1 MSMIRSRWAAV
12 GAAVAITLGAGGVSL
27 TQAAI
32 SSGEKPVFV
41 SLDAPCRVID
51 TRSGSPIGA
60 GDAAALTVQ
69 ITGANGACTG
79 ALAIPADAVGVATNV
94 TVIQPNGAASG
105 RSYFT
110 VYPTGA
116 TRPVTSNLNFV
127 NGQAPT
133 PNKVDVGIGTGG
145 QITIY
150 NNEGTA
156 HAAVDI
162 FGYYIDHNH
171 DDIYYRKGDIDTAL
185 GTKANAADV
194 TAALATKAN
203 AADVTAALAT
213 KANAADVYTKGE
225 VDSAVA
231 NHLAGTTVRGAIN
244 VEINST
250 AAGQRGSQAISF
262 GVDLAVAPTVHLIP
276 PGGPVPAGCSGTPTN
291 PGADAGHFCVFQ
303 QASSNISQNQSC
315 IARTAITYLCGLA
328 NTWGTSLFVVS
339 AGAGTTWTVGSWA
352 LGVPPAGALSIASE
366 ASGTASS
373 DTLSDGE
380 APLGADG

>member
-1 MSMIRSRWAAV
+1 MIRSRWAAV
-12 GAAVAITLGAGGVSL
+12 GAAVAVTLGAGGVSL

-41 SLDAPCRVID
+41 SLDAPCRVVD

-60 GDAAALTVQ
+60 GDAAALAVQ

-110 VYPTGA
+110 VYPNGA
-116 TRPVTSNLNFV
+116 TRPITSNLNFV

-133 PNKVDVGIGTGG
+133 PNKVDVGIGTSG
-145 QITIY
+145 QIIIY

-171 DDIYYRKGDIDTAL
+171 DDRYYTEGEVDTAL
-185 GTKANAADV
+185 GA
-194 TAALATKAN
+194 KAN

-213 KANAADVYTKGE
+213 KANAADVYTKAQSDATFIPQGDI
-225 VDSAVA
+225 VIRQSTSDLQPHFFGAPTSITYSVGGSTISGDGAV
-231 NHLAGTTVRGAIN
+231 L
-244 VEINST
+244 
-250 AAGQRGSQAISF
+250 
-262 GVDLAVAPTVHLIP
+262 VDLNGPAVL
-276 PGGPVPAGCSGTPTN
+276 GGVEYGLVSVEYCIEGVSGGATIDLFEVASNTPVNIVASDGTN
-291 PGADAGHFCVFQ
+291 
-303 QASSNISQNQSC
+303 
-315 IARTAITYLCGLA
+315 RTASGCYSLTVNDSGAQGYDVFWVATGG
-328 NTWGTSLFVVS
+328 GTLR
-339 AGAGTTWTVGSWA
+339 
-352 LGVPPAGALSIASE
+352 I
-366 ASGTASS
+366 SGIQST
-373 DTLSDGE
+373 
-380 APLGADG
+380 

>member
-41 SLDAPCRVID
+41 SLDAPCRVVD

-110 VYPTGA
+110 VYPNGA
-116 TRPVTSNLNFV
+116 TRPITSNLNFV

-145 QITIY
+145 QIIIY

-171 DDIYYRKGDIDTAL
+171 DDRYYTEGEVD
-185 GTKANAADV
+185 
-194 TAALATKAN
+194 AALATKAN
-203 AADVTAALAT
+203 T
-213 KANAADVYTKGE
+213 ADVYTKAQSDVTRTPPRPIYTRPPIALDE
-225 VDSAVA
+225 DRASTAFVVTAVA
-231 NHLAGTTVRGAIN
+231 
-244 VEINST
+244 
-250 AAGQRGSQAISF
+250 
-262 GVDLAVAPTVHLIP
+262 
-276 PGGPVPAGCSGTPTN
+276 
-291 PGADAGHFCVFQ
+291 
-303 QASSNISQNQSC
+303 
-315 IARTAITYLCGLA
+315 
-328 NTWGTSLFVVS
+328 
-339 AGAGTTWTVGSWA
+339 
-352 LGVPPAGALSIASE
+352 
-366 ASGTASS
+366 TASRTPKWCIRPS
-373 DTLSDGE
+373 RCCHRTGISS
-380 APLGADG
+380 

>member
-1 MSMIRSRWAAV
+1 MSMIRSRWAAL
-12 GAAVAITLGAGGVSL
+12 GAAVAVTLGAGGVGL
-27 TQAAI
+27 TQAAL
-32 SSGEKPVFV
+32 SSGEKPVYV
-41 SLDAPCRVID
+41 SLDAPCRVVD

-79 ALAIPADAVGVATNV
+79 ALAIPGDAVGVSTNV

-145 QITIY
+145 RITIY

-171 DDIYYRKGDIDTAL
+171 DDRYYTEGEVDTAL
-185 GTKANAADV
+185 GAKAD
-194 TAALATKAN
+194 
-203 AADVTAALAT
+203 
-213 KANAADVYTKGE
+213 AADVYTKAQTDARLGRI
-225 VDSAVA
+225 AV
-231 NHLAGTTVRGAIN
+231 
-244 VEINST
+244 S
-250 AAGQRGSQAISF
+250 
-262 GVDLAVAPTVHLIP
+262 
-276 PGGPVPAGCSGTPTN
+276 
-291 PGADAGHFCVFQ
+291 
-303 QASSNISQNQSC
+303 
-315 IARTAITYLCGLA
+315 
-328 NTWGTSLFVVS
+328 
-339 AGAGTTWTVGSWA
+339 TVG
-352 LGVPPAGALSIASE
+352 GFMN
-366 ASGTASS
+366 
-373 DTLSDGE
+373 LSDGE
-380 APLGADG
+380 TITTVSITVPDTKHIVYLTASASILTNSTQAVTCTSVTFCNIGIEIWNVDTGTRLTPLNGAVFRVRDDNDGQSLTIAVAVEAAPGTHTYRLQTEFNQVVAEVPFLNNASLTAMLFPLDGAGSVPLVASTESDAPEANAALG

>member
-12 GAAVAITLGAGGVSL
+12 GAAVAVTLGAGGVSL

-41 SLDAPCRVID
+41 SLDAPCRVVD

-110 VYPTGA
+110 VYPNGA
-116 TRPVTSNLNFV
+116 TRPITSNLNFV

-145 QITIY
+145 QIIIY

-171 DDIYYRKGDIDTAL
+171 DDRYYTEGEVDTAL
-185 GTKANAADV
+185 GAKAD
-194 TAALATKAN
+194 
-203 AADVTAALAT
+203 
-213 KANAADVYTKGE
+213 AADVYTKAEADAAHATKADAADVYTKTE
-225 VDSAVA
+225 VDTLVSPLFASITNSGGVYLGRA
-231 NHLAGTTVRGAIN
+231 YGLVSSVR
-244 VEINST
+244 NST
-250 AAGQRGSQAISF
+250 GSYTLTF
-262 GVDLAVAPTVHLIP
+262 DRNLDGCAV
-276 PGGPVPAGCSGTPTN
+276 
-291 PGADAGHFCVFQ
+291 
-303 QASSNISQNQSC
+303 
-315 IARTAITYLCGLA
+315 
-328 NTWGTSLFVVS
+328 
-339 AGAGTTWTVGSWA
+339 
-352 LGVPPAGALSIASE
+352 
-366 ASGTASS
+366 ASS
-373 DTLSDGE
+373 DTVFNGTRDVSAEVGFGAADTVDVRVTNE
-380 APLGADG
+380 ADALEDTFFAVIIQCAPATASVTSSASPSAAPSAND